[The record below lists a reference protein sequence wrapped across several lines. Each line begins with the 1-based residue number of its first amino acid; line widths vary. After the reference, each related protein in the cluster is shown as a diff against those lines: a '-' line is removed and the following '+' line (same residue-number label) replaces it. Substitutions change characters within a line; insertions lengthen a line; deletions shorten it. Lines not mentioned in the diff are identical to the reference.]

1 MRSVLI
7 NAIRTRDP
15 EIMQLFCKPFDNH
28 FKWLSFLME
37 HFAAGGRGDDLSVN
51 RVLDLEERWHAE
63 RFQAL
68 YVACWIYHP
77 LEKGTFMIQ
86 LTNQQTANAEAS
98 AGKLTWRKSS
108 HLSATSR
115 SARGGEDFKFIK
127 GYGEL
132 LVLVEGNFLFLKM
145 EGHKASSPSHLKSW
159 VTKIRTGAGETSN
172 QYLNDLSDDP
182 KWGITQR
189 GAENYSKPYKA
200 LLKELGF
207 SGKTVNFAQVIAELR
222 RRFPAVQI
230 PPGDGAAAL
239 RGYLQKLYVMIN
251 ANEMVGRRFTLYHPL
266 MNARA
271 DMEGIIRDLEAD
283 DRRMPADGV
292 DHLGLDRV
300 FREVRLAPERIDR
313 RLQKFFDAV
322 RSSNFETVKAIN
334 NS

>member
-7 NAIRTRDP
+7 DAIRTGDQ
-15 EIMQLFCKPFDNH
+15 EIMQLFATPFDH
-28 FKWLSFLME
+28 YTKWVAYLKDYF
-37 HFAAGGRGDDLSVN
+37 GPGDDLSIS
-51 RVLDLEERWHAE
+51 RVLDMQERWHSD

-68 YVACWIYHP
+68 YIACWIYHP
-77 LEKGTFMIQ
+77 LEKGSYMIQ
-86 LTNQQTANAEAS
+86 LNDQQRANAEHS

-108 HLSATSR
+108 HLSATSH
-115 SARGGEDFKFIK
+115 SARGGKDFKFIK

-145 EGHKASSPSHLKSW
+145 EGHAASSPSHLKSW

-172 QYLNDLSDDP
+172 QHLNDLTNDS

-207 SGKTVNFAQVIAELR
+207 SGKMVTFEMVIRALRKKLPTVH
-222 RRFPAVQI
+222 I
-230 PPGDGAAAL
+230 PPGEGAAAL
-239 RGYLQKLYVMIN
+239 REYLKKLYTMIN
-251 ANEMVGRRFTLYHPL
+251 ANHLVLRSTIYTPL

-271 DMEGIIRDLEAD
+271 DLEGIINDLELD

-292 DHLGLDRV
+292 DHMGVDRI
-300 FREVRLAPERIDR
+300 FREMRIAPERIDR
-313 RLQKFFDAV
+313 RLNKFYKAV
-322 RSSNFETVKAIN
+322 QQTSFQGVSLVN